1 VSFVV
6 ALEDSFGGRFAVSKK
21 EEKLGRNPAGTGSGP
36 GLAVPDP
43 EAGSMAS
50 LLTALITLACLCAG
64 TILGSLIRSR
74 LPDHHLRDD
83 SKEVIKMASGMI
95 ATLVA
100 LVIGLLVSSSKS
112 SYDQASSGVTQIG
125 AKIIV
130 LDRALGRYGPET
142 KAIRERMR
150 EGIAASIERLW
161 PTGRGLKPSLAAV
174 EQTSMDG
181 VQDMIVELA
190 PRDEARRA
198 LRSYSLQTCSELV
211 HSRWLMI
218 EQAQTALPAVFLG
231 MLIFWL
237 TVLFASLGLLAPR
250 NVTTWCCLFVCAVS
264 MAGAIYLIL
273 EMNRPLEGAVQISPA
288 PLQKALTVIGK

>member
-1 VSFVV
+1 
-6 ALEDSFGGRFAVSKK
+6 
-21 EEKLGRNPAGTGSGP
+21 
-36 GLAVPDP
+36 
-43 EAGSMAS
+43 
-50 LLTALITLACLCAG
+50 
-64 TILGSLIRSR
+64 
-74 LPDHHLRDD
+74 
-83 SKEVIKMASGMI
+83 MI

-125 AKIIV
+125 TKIIL

-142 KAIRERMR
+142 KAIRERLR
-150 EGIAASIERLW
+150 EGIATSIERLW

-174 EQTSMDG
+174 EQTGMDD
-181 VQDMIVELA
+181 VQDMIVQLA
-190 PRDEARRA
+190 PRDEALRA
-198 LRSYSLQTCSELV
+198 IRSHSLETCSELV
-211 HSRWLMI
+211 HSRWLLI
-218 EQAQTALPAVFLG
+218 EQAQTTLPTVFLG

-273 EMNRPLEGAVQISPA
+273 EMNHPLEGAVQISPA
-288 PLQKALTVIGK
+288 PLRKALTVIGK

>member
-1 VSFVV
+1 MS
-6 ALEDSFGGRFAVSKK
+6 
-21 EEKLGRNPAGTGSGP
+21 
-36 GLAVPDP
+36 
-43 EAGSMAS
+43 S

-64 TILGSLIRSR
+64 TLVGSQIRSR

-83 SKEVIKMASGMI
+83 SKDVVKMASGMI

-112 SYDQASSGVTQIG
+112 SFDQASSGVTQMG
-125 AKIIV
+125 AKMIL
-130 LDRALGRYGPET
+130 LDRALVRYGPET
-142 KAIRERMR
+142 KAIRERMH
-150 EGIAASIERLW
+150 EEIATSIERLW
-161 PTGRGLKPSLAAV
+161 PTGRGLKPNLAAV
-174 EQTSMDG
+174 EHGAGMDDIL
-181 VQDMIVELA
+181 DMIEQLA
-190 PRDEARRA
+190 PTDEARRA
-198 LRSYSLQTCSELV
+198 IRSHALLTCGELV

-218 EQAQTALPAVFLG
+218 EQAQTTLPTVFLG

-250 NVTTWCCLFVCAVS
+250 NLTTWSCLFVCAVS

-288 PLQKALTVIGK
+288 PLHKALSVIDR

>member
-1 VSFVV
+1 MILAPIWVTPELAWSYADLDELTSRPMTSATSV
-6 ALEDSFGGRFAVSKK
+6 AIR
-21 EEKLGRNPAGTGSGP
+21 
-36 GLAVPDP
+36 P
-43 EAGSMAS
+43 EAI
-50 LLTALITLACLCAG
+50 LTT
-64 TILGSLIRSR
+64 SF
-74 LPDHHLRDD
+74 
-83 SKEVIKMASGMI
+83 E
-95 ATLVA
+95 
-100 LVIGLLVSSSKS
+100 S

-125 AKIIV
+125 AKIIL

-150 EGIAASIERLW
+150 EEIAISIERLW

-174 EQTSMDG
+174 EHGAGMDD
-181 VQDMIVELA
+181 VLDMIEQLA
-190 PRDEARRA
+190 PPDEARRA
-198 LRSYSLQTCSELV
+198 IRSHSLQTCSELV

-218 EQAQTALPAVFLG
+218 EQAQATPPTVFLG

-250 NVTTWCCLFVCAVS
+250 NLTTWTCLFVCAVS

-288 PLQKALTVIGK
+288 PLQKALSLVGK